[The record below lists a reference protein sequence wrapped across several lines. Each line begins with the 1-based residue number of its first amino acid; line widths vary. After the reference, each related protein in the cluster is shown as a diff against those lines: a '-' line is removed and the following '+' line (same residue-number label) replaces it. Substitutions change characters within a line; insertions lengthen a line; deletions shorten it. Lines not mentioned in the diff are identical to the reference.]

1 MQIKNALKRI
11 NSLSKLVQENQF
23 DIDGSRA
30 EQDRLKVAL
39 KQVKLVERKLA
50 MLQTD
55 SERERYAK
63 IGKLAVQTAKESN
76 VASSNIT
83 DAIVKYGQQENRNS
97 QLQ

>member
-1 MQIKNALKRI
+1 
-11 NSLSKLVQENQF
+11 
-23 DIDGSRA
+23 
-30 EQDRLKVAL
+30 
-39 KQVKLVERKLA
+39 

-83 DAIVKYGQQENRNS
+83 DAIVKYGREENRNS